1 MKLSELKYRNL
12 LYLVLIKNQVAF
24 DKIVYQE
31 STKFNEVCDFGIVF
45 GGISMIPKRV
55 GIAVSLYKKGLIK
68 KIIVS
73 GGIGFLSKNRKIPE
87 AFKMRSFLL
96 ENGVLED
103 DVILESKSRDSFE
116 NIRNSFNLIRNN
128 QKMGNIK
135 IVLITSDFH
144 LKRCM
149 GIAQLLDKNKFKIF
163 GYEVKNG
170 KTDRENWYHTRSSRI
185 AIYREACNLL
195 YFVRRGK
202 MCDIEIKNLSLK
214 K

>member
-45 GGISMIPKRV
+45 GGISMIPERV
-55 GIAVSLYKKGLIK
+55 EIAVSLYKEGLIK

-73 GGIGFLSKNRKIPE
+73 GGIGFFSRARKIPE
-87 AFKMRSFLL
+87 AFKMKSFLL
-96 ENGVLED
+96 ENGVLEGD
-103 DVILESKSRDSFE
+103 IILESKSRNSFE
-116 NIRNSFNLIRNN
+116 NIQDSFDLIPDKRRL
-128 QKMGNIK
+128 GNIK

-149 GIAQLLDKNKFKIF
+149 GIAQLLNKNKFKIF